1 MVVVHLVLIVTA
13 GRMLRLDL
21 AEVMIAS
28 NACIHGPA
36 PAAALA
42 ASKGWRA
49 LIAPGILVG
58 LFGYAVAT
66 FIGVGL
72 TALLR

>member
-1 MVVVHLVLIVTA
+1 
-13 GRMLRLDL
+13 
-21 AEVMIAS
+21 MIAS
-28 NACIHGPA
+28 NACILGPA

-49 LIAPGILVG
+49 LVTPGILVG

-66 FIGVGL
+66 FIGIAF
-72 TALLR
+72 TTLLERFL

>member
-1 MVVVHLVLIVTA
+1 VVHLVLIVVL
-13 GRMLRLDL
+13 GRLFRLDL

-28 NACIHGPA
+28 NACILGPA

-42 ASKGWRA
+42 AGKGWRK

-58 LFGYAVAT
+58 LFGYAIAT
-66 FIGVGL
+66 FLGVGL
-72 TALLR
+72 AALVG